1 VTATRG
7 FVVHESLVAAFL
19 GLVAAV
25 VLLVPAC
32 RTSGPVVGSGGPAVA
47 GTGPGEQAV
56 AVVPLGS
63 IVPLTGGRDIPDAA
77 SFPAPARM
85 LLQEADRG
93 LRAGDFN
100 TVAEAAQRARQEAG
114 KADTKTRCIADAVEG
129 IANVNRGDPKTGL
142 QELQQGECA
151 INSVPDGVRPE
162 MATLY
167 HRATGYAY
175 AQSGNEAAAERE
187 FDTAAKLSP
196 DKKSLIVNEFCRVTK
211 QQGTTARCAT
221 TPTTSATIT
230 PRTTTAR
237 TPKPTTTTPTKTM
250 PSTTTPT
257 TTMSS
262 TTTPRTTTPTTTTPT
277 TTTPTTTKP
286 APSKPTASK
295 PTTGKPRQSASTTPA
310 G

>member
-7 FVVHESLVAAFL
+7 FVAHEPLAVAFL

-25 VLLVPAC
+25 VLLAPAC
-32 RTSGPVVGSGGPAVA
+32 RTSGPAVESGGPPVA
-47 GTGPGEQAV
+47 SKGPGEQAV

-77 SFPAPARM
+77 SFPAPAQV

-100 TVAEAAQRARQEAG
+100 TVVQEAQRARQEAG

-129 IANVNRGDPKTGL
+129 IANVNRGDPKAGL

-151 INSVPDGVRPE
+151 INSVPDEVRPE

-196 DKKSLIVNEFCRVTK
+196 DKKGLIVNEFCRVTK
-211 QQGTTARCAT
+211 QRGTTARCAT
-221 TPTTSATIT
+221 TPTT
-230 PRTTTAR
+230 
-237 TPKPTTTTPTKTM
+237 
-250 PSTTTPT
+250 PT
-257 TTMSS
+257 TTM
-262 TTTPRTTTPTTTTPT
+262 PTTTMPRMTPS
-277 TTTPTTTKP
+277 TTTKP
-286 APSKPTASK
+286 APSKPTAGKPTTSK
-295 PTTGKPRQSASTTPA
+295 PTTSKPTTSKPTTSKPTTSKPTTSKPTTDKPRHSAATTPA